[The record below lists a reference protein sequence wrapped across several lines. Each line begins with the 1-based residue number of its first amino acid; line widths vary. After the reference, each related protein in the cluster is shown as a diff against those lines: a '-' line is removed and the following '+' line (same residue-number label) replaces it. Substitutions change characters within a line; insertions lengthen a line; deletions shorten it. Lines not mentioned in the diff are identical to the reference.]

1 MAKYILRNM
10 KESIDILLISMQ
22 IPFMQMVLSVE
33 PIPPTQWLQTLALGA
48 TILVCMEVFKF
59 INSKL

>member
-1 MAKYILRNM
+1 M